1 MWAPVILETEAE
13 WDFIRAA
20 DMYITR
26 ENWYPYYNELYWI
39 GGTTSDRS
47 VLQSEYSDY
56 IPDAGNMIFE
66 QRNEKKKM
74 YRF

>member
-20 DMYITR
+20 DMYITK

-39 GGTTSDRS
+39 GGTTSDHS

-56 IPDAGNMIFE
+56 IPDAGNMIFQ